1 MRLTSI
7 FRHFAAS
14 MITLSTVAGAQ
25 TPPPPAQTQQEKEL
39 IGLSRQKWLWM
50 AERNTESLDKLIDQR
65 AIFVHMGANFSK
77 AEELNVIRG
86 GRIQYKETE
95 VQEIS
100 ARIIGDTAIVLSKI
114 QLFALVGG
122 NEARN
127 PFTVTETYVKQ
138 SDGWKLISLAFTRRT
153 NPN

>member
-1 MRLTSI
+1 MRLTFI
-7 FRHFAAS
+7 LRFIAAS
-14 MITLSTVAGAQ
+14 VITFSTVAGAQ
-25 TPPPPAQTQQEKEL
+25 STPPQAPTPQEKEL
-39 IGLSRQKWLWM
+39 VELSRQKWLWM
-50 AERNTESLDKLIDQR
+50 AERNTEALDKLIDQR

-77 AEELNVIRG
+77 AEELDVIRG

-127 PFTVTETYVKQ
+127 PFTVTETYVRQ
-138 SDGWKLISLAFTRRT
+138 AGGWKLVSLAFTRRIT
-153 NPN
+153 PN

>member
-1 MRLTSI
+1 MNKLPCLAL
-7 FRHFAAS
+7 FV
-14 MITLSTVAGAQ
+14 MTLSTPGADAQ
-25 TPPPPAQTQQEKEL
+25 SPTPPQQVQTQDEKEL

-50 AERNTESLDKLIDQR
+50 AERNTEALDKLIDPR

-77 AEELNVIRG
+77 AEELDVIRG

-95 VQEIS
+95 VQEIT
-100 ARIIGDTAIVLSKI
+100 ARIIGDTAVVLSRI

-138 SDGWKLISLAFTRRT
+138 AGQWKLVSLAFTRRMT
-153 NPN
+153 PN